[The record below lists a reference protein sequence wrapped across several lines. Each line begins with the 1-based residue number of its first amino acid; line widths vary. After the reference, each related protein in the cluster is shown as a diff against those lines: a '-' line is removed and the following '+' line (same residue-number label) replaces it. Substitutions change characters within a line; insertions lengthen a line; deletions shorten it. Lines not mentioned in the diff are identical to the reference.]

1 MKNIPV
7 ALLAALVA
15 AGCSEL
21 VTTGASDVAG
31 VLGGTA
37 ATALTSSPAAAAA
50 AALGAQAGARTGVKH
65 AQRNIHRDAQD
76 LIAQA
81 AGDLKIG
88 QVGTWQTRDRTL
100 ERAQQGRVTVS
111 RVISSGSMQCKE
123 IIFSVDKEVE
133 GAAQSAFYLTAI
145 CRDGAKWKWASAEP
159 ATERWGSLQ

>member
-1 MKNIPV
+1 MKTV
-7 ALLAALVA
+7 YFALLAALCVS
-15 AGCSEL
+15 GCAEL
-21 VTTGASDVAG
+21 ATTGASDVAG
-31 VLGGTA
+31 VVGGTA

-50 AALGAQAGARTGVKH
+50 AALGAQAGARTGVKRV
-65 AQRNIHRDAQD
+65 QRQIHRDAQD

-88 QVGTWQTRDRTL
+88 QVAPWNTRDRML

-111 RVISSGSMQCKE
+111 RVISSAGMQCKE
-123 IIFSVDKEVE
+123 IIFSVDTQVE
-133 GAAQSAFYLTAI
+133 GTPQSAFYLTAI

>member
-1 MKNIPV
+1 MKNISI
-7 ALLAALVA
+7 ALLAAFCA
-15 AGCSEL
+15 SGCSEL
-21 VTTGASDVAG
+21 VSTGASDVAG
-31 VLGGTA
+31 VIGGTA

-88 QVGTWQTRDRTL
+88 QVGTWNTRDRAL

-111 RVISSGSMQCKE
+111 RVISSAGMQCKE
-123 IIFSVDKEVE
+123 IIFSVDTAVE
-133 GAAQSAFYLTAI
+133 GTPQSAFYLTAI
-145 CRDGAKWKWASAEP
+145 CRDGAKWRWASAEP
-159 ATERWGSLQ
+159 ATERWGALQ